1 MVTDDHQIDYGMYN
15 SDFENADDTT
25 KGQFLTFVVEDEVY
39 GIEISNIKEIISICE
54 ITKVPLTEA
63 HIKGIINLR
72 GDIIPV
78 LDIRARFLK
87 PAVEY
92 DSLTCIVVVEYDK
105 YTLGLIVDRVN
116 EVMHIE
122 DENILMPPSAKLSHH
137 NQYIR
142 NIGKSGN
149 NVILLLDLD
158 KLLER
163 DL

>member
-1 MVTDDHQIDYGMYN
+1 MITEDQIDYGIY
-15 SDFENADDTT
+15 SSTFEKAEDTT

-39 GIEISNIKEIISICE
+39 GVEISKVKEIGSICE

-78 LDIRARFLK
+78 FDIRARFLK
-87 PAVEY
+87 PPVEY
-92 DSLTCIVVVEYDK
+92 DSLTCIVVVEYSK

-116 EVMHIE
+116 EVMHI
-122 DENILMPPSAKLSHH
+122 DDDNILMPPNAKLSHH

-142 NIGKSGN
+142 NIGKSGD

-163 DL
+163 EQ

>member
-1 MVTDDHQIDYGMYN
+1 MVTEDQIDYGIY
-15 SDFENADDTT
+15 SSTFEKAKDTT
-25 KGQFLTFVVEDEVY
+25 EGQFLTFAVEDEVY
-39 GIEISNIKEIISICE
+39 GVEISAVKEIASICE

-87 PAVEY
+87 PDVEY

-116 EVMHIE
+116 EVMRI
-122 DENILMPPSAKLSHH
+122 DDDNILMPPSARLSHH

-142 NIGKSGN
+142 NIGKSGDD
-149 NVILLLDLD
+149 VILLLDLD

-163 DL
+163 EQ